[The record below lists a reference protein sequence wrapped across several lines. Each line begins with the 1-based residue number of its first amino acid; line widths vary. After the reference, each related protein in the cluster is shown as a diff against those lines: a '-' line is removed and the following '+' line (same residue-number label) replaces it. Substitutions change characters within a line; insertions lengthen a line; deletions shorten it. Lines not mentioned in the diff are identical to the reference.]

1 MSSTSQQQ
9 DSPLSDED
17 SDEEKYCTGAPIR
30 RFDMTTFLQYQEVSV
45 IVVIVVIVSIA
56 SVDHLQETT
65 GY

>member
-45 IVVIVVIVSIA
+45 VVVVIVSFA